1 MNSQSASEIAGN
13 ERHWLGRVLV
23 GVDSSP
29 NGAPAVEWAIREVAA
44 RGSSLRIG
52 STAERSMCFDGHGVG
67 DLQQKR
73 LARLLR
79 EVRDEHPSL
88 AVELAAGH
96 GNPRHALL
104 EEAGNADLFGSVALS
119 VAQHAHCPVTV
130 THPTLSSASR

>member
-1 MNSQSASEIAGN
+1 MNSQNAFEIAGN
-13 ERHWLGRVLV
+13 ERHWPGRVLV

-29 NGAPAVEWAIREVAA
+29 NGEPAVEWAIREVAA

-52 STAERSMCFDGHGVG
+52 SNAQRSMCFDGHGVG

-104 EEAGNADLFGSVALS
+104 EEAGNADLLGSVALS